1 MKLIEAVTRKRSCEV
16 VESTLLRM
24 FRCTRHGSHV
34 LRRTGVRW
42 LNGANPGDKVVAKD
56 DMRRFMVDLMK
67 TQKVNPS
74 HAEQLA
80 DVLLEADI
88 RGHYSHGLNRLE
100 MYAKDCM
107 KKVVKS
113 DGTPKILK
121 EKPGTAWVD
130 GLSLLGPVVGNFC
143 MDLAIKKAKDVGIAC
158 VSAKGSNH
166 YGIAGW
172 YSMRAM
178 RQGLIGISSTNT
190 SPIMFPTRAAKPAL
204 GTNPIAIGAEGTG
217 GDSYLL
223 DMATTT
229 VAIGKV
235 EIAKRKGDPVPET
248 WGVAKGGKVSTNAEE
263 IITGGGLLPVGGG
276 ELSGGYKGYG
286 LGSVVE
292 IFCGILSGS
301 HWGPN
306 VRKWMA
312 ATTEADLGQVFLAI
326 DPEAFAPGF
335 RDRLQQLINTL
346 RELPHVDPSLK
357 VLIPGDKERT
367 HEKLVKDLGGIP
379 YHPNQ
384 IKNADELAQK
394 YKIKNVTVIK
404 EV

>member
-1 MKLIEAVTRKRSCEV
+1 
-16 VESTLLRM
+16 
-24 FRCTRHGSHV
+24 
-34 LRRTGVRW
+34 
-42 LNGANPGDKVVAKD
+42 
-56 DMRRFMVDLMK
+56 
-67 TQKVNPS
+67 
-74 HAEQLA
+74 
-80 DVLLEADI
+80 
-88 RGHYSHGLNRLE
+88 
-100 MYAKDCM
+100 
-107 KKVVKS
+107 
-113 DGTPKILK
+113 
-121 EKPGTAWVD
+121 
-130 GLSLLGPVVGNFC
+130 

-346 RELPHVDPSLK
+346 RELPH
-357 VLIPGDKERT
+357 
-367 HEKLVKDLGGIP
+367 
-379 YHPNQ
+379 
-384 IKNADELAQK
+384 DELAQK

-404 EV
+404 EGISCTNTSPIMYPTRAAKPALGTNPIAIGANAAGGDSYLLDMATTTVAIGKVEIAKRKGQEVPNTWGVAKGGVMSHKPDEILSGGGLLPLGGSEICGGYKGYGLGSVVEIFCGILGGAHWGPNIRKWMSAEVDADLGQCFIAIDPEAFAPGFGGRLQEFMNTR